1 MRRTDLAVLGVTA
14 VLVAAWLL
22 PRLLP
27 RSVVS
32 TGADITPEE
41 QTVLAQMRQV
51 LSKDDILPIYNPRF
65 LPAAQVRLREDELV
79 LGVAIG
85 DQAKAYPITIL
96 NGREMVNDGLGG
108 VPILVTW

>member
-1 MRRTDLAVLGVTA
+1 MLGVTA

-22 PRLLP
+22 PRLLSP
-27 RSVVS
+27 SGLS
-32 TGADITPEE
+32 KKADLTTEE

-51 LSKDDILPIYNPRF
+51 LSKDDILPIYHPRF
-65 LPAAQVRLREDELV
+65 LPAAQARLHDDDLV
-79 LGVAIG
+79 MGVAIG

-96 NGREMVNDGLGG
+96 NGREMVNDGIGG

>member
-1 MRRTDLAVLGVTA
+1 MRRADLVVLGVTA

-22 PRLLP
+22 PRLLSP
-27 RSVVS
+27 SGLS
-32 TGADITPEE
+32 KKADLTPEE
-41 QTVLAQMRQV
+41 HDLLAQMRQV
-51 LSKDDILPIYNPRF
+51 LSKDDILPIYSPRF

-96 NGREMVNDGLGG
+96 NGREMVNDGIGA